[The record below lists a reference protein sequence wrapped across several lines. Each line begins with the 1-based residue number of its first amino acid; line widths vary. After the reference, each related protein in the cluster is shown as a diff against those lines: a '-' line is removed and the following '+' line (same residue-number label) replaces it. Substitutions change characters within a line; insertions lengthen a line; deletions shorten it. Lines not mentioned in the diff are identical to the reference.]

1 MAMVRLPVRREQ
13 QRQVVRTAMLESGGA
28 QPRCVSS
35 NVIVSFSS
43 LSTLTTQFELTN
55 IGEKIWKFYFRLSS
69 ACLQYFS
76 SKNKNRPEKEKLSRI
91 RGGK

>member
-35 NVIVSFSS
+35 NVIVYSGEHTGMYLYHNGVSVTESFYE
-43 LSTLTTQFELTN
+43 T
-55 IGEKIWKFYFRLSS
+55 RLDVGNGHIIDQGSRTVVS
-69 ACLQYFS
+69 FACL
-76 SKNKNRPEKEKLSRI
+76 
-91 RGGK
+91 